1 MNTQTLQSATREQIF
16 ARVAE
21 LLAEAFDLSPE
32 QVRLDSHLIDDLDL
46 DSIDAIDLVV
56 GLEEE
61 TGLDVSESERV
72 TPAAHL
78 VDDLDLDSIDA
89 IDLVVRLQEE
99 TGLEVEEDE
108 LKQIRL
114 VRDLVDLVDRKLVA
128 L

>member
-1 MNTQTLQSATREQIF
+1 MSARSTSTLPQSASREQIF

-61 TGLDVSESERV
+61 TGLDVSESELRAIRV
-72 TPAAHL
+72 VGDIVEL
-78 VDDLDLDSIDA
+78 VH
-89 IDLVVRLQEE
+89 
-99 TGLEVEEDE
+99 G
-108 LKQIRL
+108 
-114 VRDLVDLVDRKLVA
+114 KLA
-128 L
+128 GSGRAEG

>member
-1 MNTQTLQSATREQIF
+1 MSPQTQSLQRATREQVF

-61 TGLDVSESERV
+61 TGLDVSESELRAIRV
-72 TPAAHL
+72 VGDIVEL
-78 VDDLDLDSIDA
+78 VH
-89 IDLVVRLQEE
+89 
-99 TGLEVEEDE
+99 G
-108 LKQIRL
+108 
-114 VRDLVDLVDRKLVA
+114 KLA
-128 L
+128 GSGRAEG

>member
-1 MNTQTLQSATREQIF
+1 MSPQTQSLQRATREQIF

-61 TGLDVSESERV
+61 TGLDVSESELRAIRV
-72 TPAAHL
+72 VGDIVEL
-78 VDDLDLDSIDA
+78 VH
-89 IDLVVRLQEE
+89 
-99 TGLEVEEDE
+99 G
-108 LKQIRL
+108 
-114 VRDLVDLVDRKLVA
+114 KLA
-128 L
+128 GSGRAEG